1 MSNALFIGY
10 ARPNCDKSLVKSTF
24 ASILG
29 ADYITNIYEK
39 NRTNKFGK
47 YKTFLIIFI
56 NEFAPGLEDI
66 IKRITCE
73 QFIKLVYK
81 QDWDWKKRKYVER
94 YWKVFI
100 PYTPTAEFK
109 PRIMD
114 APTTFV
120 GWDACPEDDMPE
132 LEESTPL
139 PPNFFGE
146 NSQVSRP
153 YDDDRSVQLGN
164 PTYVGRDP
172 ATGADLYKKSKLDYI
187 GTSGRVWLGCSCK
200 PGEYNPLCDN
210 RDDSDSED
218 TNKDFAEL
226 EAAIEKYGE
235 DFKWSIAPKIPPAP
249 PVVDEYDEEKEEI
262 VWQKLQQEVKRKLT
276 DEVSILEEDAEWN
289 ELKAALDEFGASE
302 VYPYMSQSELQ
313 AVCDEF
319 NVTMPAS
326 GGERIREVI
335 CPPPPQLKR
344 ATAIEFMET
353 PHGTLLDEH
362 GVLRG
367 WPKMVRSDD
376 TQADTDAYYFTQAD
390 FDAYHAGLAALPELD

>member
-1 MSNALFIGY
+1 MSKTLYISY
-10 ARPNCDKSLVKSTF
+10 ARPYCEKPLVKSTF
-24 ASILG
+24 ESILG

-47 YKTFLIIFI
+47 YKTFLIIFL
-56 NEFAPGLEDI
+56 NECVPGLEDI

-81 QDWDWKKRKYVER
+81 QDWDWKKRKFVER

-100 PYTPTAEFK
+100 PYTPIAEFK

-114 APTTFV
+114 A
-120 GWDACPEDDMPE
+120 EDEMPD
-132 LEESTPL
+132 LEEEPL
-139 PPNFFGE
+139 TYPPNFFGE

-153 YDDDRSVQLGN
+153 SRRSDFLLGN
-164 PTYVGRDP
+164 PAYFGRDP
-172 ATGADLYKKSKLDYI
+172 ATGADLYKKTMLPFI
-187 GTSGRVWLGCSCK
+187 GASGRVWGCD
-200 PGEYNPLCDN
+200 P
-210 RDDSDSED
+210 DDDD
-218 TNKDFAEL
+218 TDKDFAEL
-226 EAAIEKYGE
+226 ESAIAKYGE
-235 DFKWSIAPKIPPAP
+235 DFAGSIAPKIPPAP

-262 VWQKLQQEVKRKLT
+262 VWQKLQQEVNRKLT
-276 DEVSILEEDAEWN
+276 DEMSILEEDAEWK
-289 ELKAALDEFGASE
+289 ELKAALDEFGAAE

-313 AVCDEF
+313 AVCDEYD
-319 NVTMPAS
+319 VTMPAS
-326 GGERIREVI
+326 GGQRIREVI

-376 TQADTDAYYFTQAD
+376 TQAEEDAYYFTQAD